1 MSQLAK
7 LKKSSSLKELAELLE
22 YTPQSLSYILYK
34 INDNELYSSFH
45 IPKKSGGKR
54 TILKPCD
61 KLKLLQRRLS
71 NLLYECIDEIKP
83 EGEKLE
89 DFQGVGDKKAKRKRA
104 VRSISHGYEKGLS
117 ISTNAEMHINKR
129 FVYNIDIKSF
139 FPSFNFG
146 RVRGYFLK
154 NKKFKLHPKIST
166 IIAQIACF
174 NNQLPQGSPCSPV
187 ISNLITKSLDFQLL
201 ALAKKNSCT
210 YTRYVDDLTFSTNL
224 KEFPKE
230 IAYKKFW
237 PLRKNEWSLSNAVI
251 ERVEKSGFTV
261 NAKKCRMQQSDS
273 HQEVTGLTVNKK
285 VNVPSHYYRN
295 VRAMCNHFF
304 REGNFY
310 IPSDKIKPKE
320 VHPTLVKRF
329 FAWFNKPTPLIASVI
344 PPKQKVDSTDILQ
357 GKLAYIYNVKSYRN
371 RFARVGYR
379 PSRHDGIRRKEND
392 NNPFPPLDRC
402 DAYTDENHI
411 LALDGIRNLY
421 GRFLFFKYFYILKKP
436 LIICEGKTDGV
447 YLKCAIE
454 KLATSYPSLHKDNNG
469 IPKLSFFNRTPTNTE
484 MLKLAEGTP
493 GLNYLI
499 DTYKRLFKSYS
510 CQGKQFPVI
519 FIVDNDDA
527 GRGTIKKAEG
537 IRNNNRKAKKITK
550 IRHPNYYFENLY
562 IVPIPSIGKK
572 NSDIE
577 DLFEDKV
584 INSKLEEK
592 TFYRKNT
599 GLDKSKHYSK
609 AHFSEYVIKANKGSI
624 NFDGFKGLLSI
635 VEGIIA
641 SHNPNDLD

>member
-7 LKKSSSLKELAELLE
+7 LKKSSSLKDIAELLG

-34 INDNELYSSFH
+34 IDDSKLYTSFT
-45 IPKKSGGKR
+45 IPKKSGGDR

-61 KLKLLQRRLS
+61 KLKLLQKCLS
-71 NLLYECIDEIKP
+71 NLLYECLDEIKP
-83 EGEKLE
+83 KGEKLK
-89 DFQGVGDKKAKRKRA
+89 DFQGDDNTKGKKKRA
-104 VRSISHGYEKGLS
+104 VKSISHGYEKGLS

-129 FVYNIDIKSF
+129 YVYNIDIKSF

-154 NKKFKLHPKIST
+154 NKKFKLHPKVST

-174 NNQLPQGSPCSPV
+174 DNQLPQGSPCSPV
-187 ISNLITKSLDFQLL
+187 ISNLIAKNLDFQLL
-201 ALAKKNSCT
+201 ALAKNNSCT

-224 KEFPKE
+224 KDFPKK
-230 IAYKKFW
+230 IAYRKLW
-237 PLRKNEWSLSNAVI
+237 SLRKNEWLLSNAITEIVT
-251 ERVEKSGFTV
+251 RSGFTV
-261 NAKKCRMQQSDS
+261 NAKKCRMQLNNS

-285 VNVPSHYYRN
+285 VNVPAHYYRN

-304 REGNFY
+304 REGSYY
-310 IPSDKIKPKE
+310 IPSDK
-320 VHPTLVKRF
+320 VK
-329 FAWFNKPTPLIASVI
+329 V
-344 PPKQKVDSTDILQ
+344 QKVKLTFIGRFTTWFSKSPPTQTPVISDKKLVNSIEILQ

-371 RFARVGYR
+371 RFSRVGYR

-402 DAYTDENHI
+402 DTYTDENHI

-421 GRFLFFKYFYILKKP
+421 GRFLFFKYFYFLQKP
-436 LIICEGKTDGV
+436 LIICEGKTDSV

-454 KLATSYPSLHKDNNG
+454 RLASSYPSLHKDNDG

-510 CQGKQFPVI
+510 CQGKLFPVI

-527 GRGTIKKAEG
+527 GRGTIRKADGIKK
-537 IRNNNRKAKKITK
+537 NNRKAKKITK

-562 IVPIPSIGKK
+562 IVPVPNLGRKD
-572 NSDIE
+572 SDIE
-577 DLFEDKV
+577 DLFEDEV
-584 INSKLEEK
+584 INTKLDK
-592 TFYRKNT
+592 KSFYRQNK
-599 GLDKSKHYSK
+599 GLDTSKHYGK
-609 AHFSEYVIKANKGSI
+609 AHFSEYVVKVKKDRI
-624 NFDGFKGLLSI
+624 NFDKFKGLLNTI
-635 VEGIIA
+635 EDIIA
-641 SHNPNDLD
+641 SHNPYDLD